1 MPENNSY
8 PFTKMLSLY
17 KPITM
22 HKIKTF
28 ADACKALKLDPKKL
42 PIVTG
47 IPAKDRKA
55 IIAHYKLVII
65 ARALNAGW
73 KPNWKDGNEPK
84 FYAWF
89 WMDKAGSGFSYDGCG
104 RTYSGSA
111 VGSRLCFKS
120 ADLADYAGK
129 QFKSLYKDYFLLSR

>member
-1 MPENNSY
+1 MN
-8 PFTKMLSLY
+8 
-17 KPITM
+17 
-22 HKIKTF
+22 KIKTF
-28 ADACKALKLDPKKL
+28 NDACKALKLDPKKL

-73 KPNWKDGNEPK
+73 KPNWKDSNEYKYYP
-84 FYAWF
+84 WF
-89 WMDKAGSGFSYDGCG
+89 WMDKAGSGFSYHDYA
-104 RTYSGSA
+104 YSFTSSG

-120 ADLADYAGK
+120 YDLAVYAGK
-129 QFKSLYKDYFLLSR
+129 QFKSLYKEYFLLSK